1 MENFK
6 EKLNGEQVPRETII
20 NIILYMTILIMPLIV
35 VNVSSPRYVLGKL
48 MFLYVAGFFLLVNLI
63 LDHKIKFKKEHII
76 VLLFLATILVSCIF
90 SPYKIIAF
98 FGTKERSEGFVTI
111 AIYILL
117 FIASSEYLKVTEK
130 SINLILTIVNIHA
143 TYGILQFYK
152 FDPIQKWALGYIEV
166 NDSIG
171 LLGNRIF
178 FSIYILFFLVF
189 STFAYIFKEKK
200 IDLIIL
206 DIMMPVM
213 DGLTA
218 LKKIREVS
226 TVPVVLLTAKG
237 QEEDKLQGY
246 DYGADDYMTKP
257 FSPNVLVA
265 KVKALLKRTIEN
277 VDSSTQ
283 EFNGLSINKL
293 SREVKV
299 NGEVLSLSPKEYELL
314 VYLIDNEGVALSRD
328 TILDNV
334 WGLDYYGDIRTV
346 DTNVK
351 RLREK
356 LLDKS
361 NYIVTVRGSG
371 YKFEVK

>member
-1 MENFK
+1 MNK
-6 EKLNGEQVPRETII
+6 S
-20 NIILYMTILIMPLIV
+20 ILIVEDETRI
-35 VNVSSPRYVLGKL
+35 R
-48 MFLYVAGFFLLVNLI
+48 FLLRDYFARERN
-63 LDHKIKFKKEHII
+63 F
-76 VLLFLATILVSCIF
+76 TIYEAENGL
-90 SPYKIIAF
+90 
-98 FGTKERSEGFVTI
+98 E
-111 AIYILL
+111 
-117 FIASSEYLKVTEK
+117 
-130 SINLILTIVNIHA
+130 
-143 TYGILQFYK
+143 
-152 FDPIQKWALGYIEV
+152 AL
-166 NDSIG
+166 N
-171 LLGNRIF
+171 
-178 FSIYILFFLVF
+178 
-189 STFAYIFKEKK
+189 IFKEKK

-218 LKKIREVS
+218 LEKIREVS
-226 TVPVVLLTAKG
+226 TVPVILLTAKG

-265 KVKALLKRTIEN
+265 KVKALLKRTIET

-299 NGEVLSLSPKEYELL
+299 NGEILSLSPKEYELL